1 MGRRGRRR
9 DVRKEVTAVDR
20 ASFAPRPHQD
30 EWETPAFEEI
40 GVSAEASAYVYTW
53 DRDWD

>member
-1 MGRRGRRR
+1 MDRRGRSR

-20 ASFAPRPHQD
+20 ERFAPRPLKD

-40 GVSAEASAYVYTW
+40 GVSAEVSAYVYTW
-53 DRDWD
+53 DRDPD